1 MYLDLKASCGITTPT
16 LDLKPTTNRSCQSV
30 PGCTASTLCAS
41 CRDRHERTAQL
52 NMYCASCE
60 HLQIGRFA
68 SSTSKGHNR
77 RHHQHPS
84 DKLLQRRQKQG
95 WFRRD
100 THRLIWAWLL
110 IYLALSPVCSTPL
123 YYSHRKRKA
132 AKPKWI
138 NPCGIN
144 LSARKNL
151 ATHFSHSHHSEVT
164 PLSQVE
170 LLENVI
176 LVAKNALRHSSVF
189 KEDFV
194 KKTFLVDNWWEHHE
208 TWSDMRYQW
217 LPTWSEIPK
226 NLHERTSQA
235 HLESLK
241 IEKAIKDIH
250 RYLQKMAVGL
260 EQIVLDQ
267 TLYDGQFMEEFNEA
281 EYKLKAVLC
290 ELQIAMMEMGLSV
303 DESSSDDALRNIMSP
318 EVRDIENKSY
328 RDLRDWYIYRDY
340 MNGLEYV
347 LHSFHH
353 LKGKAK

>member
-1 MYLDLKASCGITTPT
+1 MLQQNEGPT
-16 LDLKPTTNRSCQSV
+16 EDFHRPQEKCHV
-30 PGCTASTLCAS
+30 
-41 CRDRHERTAQL
+41 
-52 NMYCASCE
+52 
-60 HLQIGRFA
+60 LQVIDTEFWFTRN
-68 SSTSKGHNR
+68 T
-77 RHHQHPS
+77 
-84 DKLLQRRQKQG
+84 QR
-95 WFRRD
+95 
-100 THRLIWAWLL
+100 LVWAWLL
-110 IYLALSPVCSTPL
+110 IYLALSPVYCTPL

-144 LSARKNL
+144 LKASQKL
-151 ATHFSHSHHSEVT
+151 ASHFSLSHHSEVT
-164 PLSQVE
+164 PLTQAE

-194 KKTFLVDNWWEHHE
+194 KKTFLVDNWWEHHDA
-208 TWSDMRYQW
+208 WSDMRYQW

-235 HLESLK
+235 HLETLK

-260 EQIVLDQ
+260 EQVVLDQ

-303 DESSSDDALRNIMSP
+303 DESAPDDTLRSIMSP
-318 EVRDIENKSY
+318 EIRDIEDRSY

-347 LHSFHH
+347 LHSFHY
-353 LKGKAK
+353 LKGQRN